1 MKKRI
6 DDCWEFTSQWSEEF
20 LHGGK
25 AECEVRIPHTVKEIP
40 LHYADPDSY
49 QMIAGYRRILHVPA
63 EEKGRRHFLQFD
75 AAAHIA
81 TVYFNGKEM
90 CTHKNGYTA
99 FRTEITKE
107 IRYGEDNVIT
117 VRLDTTE
124 NGSVPPFGFV
134 IDYLTFGGIYRDVWV
149 EDRPETLIS
158 DAYIT
163 TPNLTTMDI
172 DLQYDGS
179 VEGMKIKAVVKDAAG
194 TIVASAEEAAE
205 RKHLHIT
212 VPDAKPW
219 SVGEG
224 NLYTCELTLG
234 EDTVVKTFGFR
245 TVKVSENEILING
258 SPVFIRGLN
267 RHQCYPYMGYA
278 ASASLQREDVRIL
291 AEELSVNAVRTSHY
305 PQSHDF
311 IDECDRRGIL
321 VFTEIPGWQH
331 LGDRAWKQQAI
342 ENTREMVLE
351 YRQHPSIII
360 WGVRVNESL
369 DDDELYRMTNEVA
382 HRLDPTRPTSG
393 VRYLEKSSL
402 LEDIYSYN
410 DFSHNGITPGAKAKK
425 DVTLDMKKPLL
436 ISEANGH
443 MFPTKPFDTWEKR
456 QEHALRHARTLN
468 TAMADGGH
476 AGCFQWCMFDYPTH
490 KDFGSGDRICY
501 HGVMDSFRNPKMA
514 ASVYASQ
521 SDQTPVLEV
530 GSPMDIGDYAGGT
543 VSSLY
548 VFTNADEV
556 NLYKNDD
563 FVKTFRPDR
572 ETWKG
577 LPHPPIEID
586 DMIGCLLETKEGFTG
601 QKEQYV
607 HDALQ
612 AAGRYGMANMPLK
625 YKAMLAWC
633 MLHYQMKYSEGVEL
647 YGKYVGSW
655 GGDSTEWKFE
665 AVKDGKP
672 VAYVVKSPRTRLH
685 LEVRTSTTRL
695 EDTDTYDMA
704 AVRIRVLDELS
715 NLAAYAQLPV
725 RLKTEGPIEI
735 VGPDVVTAE
744 GGMCGTYL
752 RTTGEA
758 GNARLIISADG
769 LAETTVDLV
778 IKKGERS

>member
-1 MKKRI
+1 MKRRI
-6 DDCWEFTSQWSEEF
+6 DDGWEFTSHWSEAF
-20 LHGGK
+20 LAGGE
-25 AECEVRIPHTVKEIP
+25 AEETVRIPHTVKEIP
-40 LHYADPDSY
+40 LHYADPESY
-49 QMIAGYRRILHVPA
+49 QMIAGYRRTLRIPA

-107 IRYGEDNVIT
+107 IRYDEDNIIT

-124 NGSVPPFGFV
+124 NASIPPFGFV

-149 EDRPETLIS
+149 EDRPQKMIS

-163 TPNLTTMDI
+163 TPDPETMNI
-172 DLQYDGS
+172 ALQYSGDVAGEN
-179 VEGMKIKAVVKDAAG
+179 VHVTVKDAG
-194 TIVASAEEAAE
+194 GSAVKEYDGRAE
-205 RKHLHIT
+205 RNIRLS
-212 VPDAKPW
+212 VPEAKPW
-219 SVGEG
+219 SCESP
-224 NLYTCELTLG
+224 NLYTCEITMG
-234 EDTVVKTFGFR
+234 EDTVTKTFGFR
-245 TVKVSENEILING
+245 TVSVNENEILLNG
-258 SPVFIRGLN
+258 QPVFLRGLN
-267 RHQCYPYMGYA
+267 RHQCFPYMGYA
-278 ASASLQREDVRIL
+278 AAESLQREDARIL
-291 AEELSVNAVRTSHY
+291 DEELGVNAVRTSHY

-311 IDECDRRGIL
+311 IDECDRRGLL

-331 LGDRAWKQQAI
+331 LGDREWKQQAI

-360 WGVRVNESL
+360 WGVRINESL
-369 DDDELYRMTNEVA
+369 DDDELYRATNETA

-410 DFSHNGITPGAKAKK
+410 DFSHNGLTPGAKAKK
-425 DVTLDMKKPLL
+425 DVTPDMKKPLL

-443 MFPTKPFDTWEKR
+443 MFPTKNYDTWEKR

-501 HGVMDSFRNPKMA
+501 HGVMDSFRNPKIA

-521 SDQTPVLEV
+521 SDEAPVLEV

-543 VSSLY
+543 VNSLY

-556 NLYKNDD
+556 NLYKNDE

-572 ETWKG
+572 EKWKG
-577 LPHPPIEID
+577 LKHPPIEID
-586 DMIGCLLETKEGFTG
+586 DMIGCLLRTKEGFSGT
-601 QKEQYV
+601 KEQYV

-612 AAGRYGMANMPLK
+612 AAAKYGMANMPVK

-633 MLHYQMKYSEGVEL
+633 MVHYKMKYSEGVEL

-665 AVKDGKP
+665 AVRDGEP
-672 VAYVVKSPRTRLH
+672 VAAVTKSPRTALH
-685 LEVRTSTTRL
+685 LDVRTSSTELT
-695 EDTDTYDMA
+695 DTDTYDMA
-704 AVRIRVLDELS
+704 AFRIRILDELN

-725 RLKTEGPIEI
+725 RLKTEGPIEL

-744 GGMCGTYL
+744 GGMCGTYI

-758 GNARLIISADG
+758 GNARLVIRADG
-769 LAETTVDLV
+769 LEEKTIDLV